1 MRSILLFFLC
11 AAAAMGAGDPWT
23 KVRDL
28 KSGTEIRVF
37 KKGSATPVLGKI
49 DELSDDNL
57 VIVLKNEQVAIP
69 RDQID
74 RIDARPPGGR
84 VAKESK
90 TTVSEPDAT
99 PRPQQR
105 TTPGES
111 TSSNVT
117 IHGKPDFETIY
128 RRATGAPKK

>member
-1 MRSILLFFLC
+1 MRRILFFFLS
-11 AAAAMGAGDPWT
+11 AAVALGAEDAWT

-28 KSGTEIRVF
+28 KSGTEIRVY
-37 KKGSATPVLGKI
+37 KKGAAAPVVGKI
-49 DELSDDNL
+49 DELTGDNL

-74 RIDARPPGGR
+74 RVDARPPGGR
-84 VAKESK
+84 VTKESK
-90 TTVSEPDAT
+90 TTVADPDAS
-99 PRPQQR
+99 PRPQER

-111 TSSNVT
+111 TTSNVT